1 MILGMQGWIF
11 WLILVAVFA
20 VIEIATVNLV
30 SIWFAGGS
38 LAAMIAALCGADPIL
53 QILIAVGVS
62 GVLLALMLIFKPFGS
77 LRNRPQQPT
86 NSDRVLGKEA
96 VVLTEIDPMEGT
108 GTVKVLGQIWSAVSD
123 NDEMI
128 AAGEHV
134 TVCAIAGVKLVVKKF
149 NKESK

>member
-1 MILGMQGWIF
+1 MILGMQSWIF

-20 VIEIATVNLV
+20 CIEIATVNLV

-38 LAAMIAALCGADPIL
+38 LAAMIAAFCGADVTL

-62 GVLLALMLIFKPFGS
+62 GVLLALMVIFKPFGS

-86 NSDRVLGKEA
+86 NSDRVIGKEA
-96 VVLTEIDPMEGT
+96 IVLTEIDPCEGT

-123 NDEMI
+123 DDGVI
-128 AAGEHV
+128 AAGERV
-134 TVCAIAGVKLVVKKF
+134 TVCAITGVKLVVMKF
-149 NKESK
+149 TKGE